1 VVTTT
6 KKPIPKKVTKA
17 KPDPIV
23 PKKQINY
30 IQKVAQG
37 PVIQPLTTGVAKS
50 PYQQKLK
57 SKIDVK
63 PKKPIVFP
71 PVKFGGG
78 DFAGGGAGGSKL
90 GAGGDF

>member
-1 VVTTT
+1 
-6 KKPIPKKVTKA
+6 
-17 KPDPIV
+17 
-23 PKKQINY
+23 
-30 IQKVAQG
+30 
-37 PVIQPLTTGVAKS
+37 VAKS

-78 DFAGGGAGGSKL
+78 DFAGAGAGGSKL
-90 GAGGDF
+90 GGDF